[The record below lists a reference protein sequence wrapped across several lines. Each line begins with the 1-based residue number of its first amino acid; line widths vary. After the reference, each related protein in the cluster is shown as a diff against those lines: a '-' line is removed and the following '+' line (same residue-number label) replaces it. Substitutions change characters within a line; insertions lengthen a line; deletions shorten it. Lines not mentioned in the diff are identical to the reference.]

1 MIEFEKCGFYNE
13 VEFNSAI
20 KKNKMVLFVV
30 E

>member
-1 MIEFEKCGFYNE
+1 MTEFEKCGFLYA
-13 VEFNSAI
+13 VEFDSAI